1 VGSASRVIEGTV
13 DERDENDGNDG
24 NDGNTDASE
33 TVDASDHDAISSGES
48 GQLFIVRIVND
59 ECEISADS
67 SGALLHK
74 RGYRREIAKAP
85 LRETIAAAMV
95 LASGWKGDEPLL
107 DPMCGSGTIPIE
119 AAMIARK
126 IAPGLRRD
134 FQFMDWPGFDAER
147 WNRIL
152 ETARAAVTDFSAE
165 ILGSDRDAGAVQA
178 AARNA
183 ERAGVSENVRFSQ
196 EALSGSIAA
205 IDDSGRESGWILT
218 NPPYGVRVGETAD
231 LRNLY
236 AKLGS
241 ELKTKP
247 RWRLGILTSD
257 SALVRQT
264 RLPLRPRFGTSNGGI
279 PVSYF
284 VSEKLSKPEVH
295 SLETGVAKSVGNDDQ

>member
-1 VGSASRVIEGTV
+1 VIEGTAADGD
-13 DERDENDGNDG
+13 DEDADASE
-24 NDGNTDASE
+24 NTDPSE
-33 TVDASDHDAISSGES
+33 TVDASDSEKRSVRES
-48 GQLFIVRIVND
+48 GQLFVVRIVND

-67 SGALLHK
+67 SGDLLHK

-95 LASGWKGDEPLL
+95 LASGWKKNEALL

-119 AAMIARK
+119 AAMIARR
-126 IAPGLRRD
+126 IAPGLKRD
-134 FQFMDWPGFDAER
+134 FQFMNWPGFDAEQ
-147 WNRIL
+147 WNR
-152 ETARAAVTDFSAE
+152 TVDDARKAVTGFSGE

-183 ERAGVSENVRFSQ
+183 ERAGVSENVAFSQ
-196 EALSGSIAA
+196 GAVSGSIGA
-205 IDDSGRESGWILT
+205 IDDSARGSGWILT
-218 NPPYGVRVGETAD
+218 NPPYGVRVGESDD

-241 ELKTKP
+241 ALKSKAG
-247 RWRLGILTSD
+247 WRLGILTSD

-264 RLPLRPRFGTSNGGI
+264 KLPLRPRFSTSNGGI

-284 VSEKLSKPEVH
+284 VSEKS
-295 SLETGVAKSVGNDDQ
+295 SETGARSVKTGVVQGVGDDDR